1 MTLRTFHSPIGWI
14 CVEGNANEIVSISY
28 ADKEPETIG
37 DEDEAV
43 NEGIAQLKEY
53 FAGELKTFSFRLRHQ
68 GTAFQQQVWHALQ
81 TIPLGETRSYQAI
94 AQLIDKPK
102 ACRAVGNANH
112 HNPFPIVVPCH
123 RVIGTSGLLSGYNGG
138 IERKQ
143 WLLSHENAQV

>member
-53 FAGELKTFSFRLRHQ
+53 FAGELKTFSLRLRHQ